1 MTGLEIALSGYL
13 AFGQLLPTGQVE
25 IQKYAG
31 IQAIHAD
38 GAVTL
43 RLNETG
49 RQETEEDGGK
59 HIVITL
65 DDAAYPFHV
74 TRHVKTWPDCS
85 AVETWV
91 EIRHEENAPVKLLKM
106 DSFAT
111 SVPFAKFKCSTLGK
125 DTRYPVPYPE
135 VKILSL
141 AGIWAREANVRETSL
156 APGQLLVLSSR
167 AGTRDAWESNAGMM
181 VSFGENVSE
190 EKGTVLGIALEW
202 TGTTC
207 RTVRRNWLGDETEI
221 FAGVDMETGPY
232 TLDPGVTVT
241 TPKAIVVLS
250 EKGRGEVSRQF
261 HRWARNHLMPHGREL
276 HPVLLNSWEG
286 SYFSFTE
293 KTLTDMMDGVKEL
306 GGEMFVLDDGWFGK
320 GKYARD
326 DKNQDKTGLGDWY
339 VNPEKLPRGLGY
351 LADEC
356 EKRGLKFG
364 LWVEPEMVNVK
375 SWLAEAHPEW
385 ILREEKR
392 PLALGRGGTQV
403 VLDMTNPA
411 VRDYLFE
418 TLDKVYSD
426 VPSLAYIKWD
436 SNQNIVNPGST
447 YLKADR
453 QPNLWFDYT
462 KGLYEL
468 LARFQAKR
476 PGIMTQAC
484 SSGGGHADFGF
495 LRYADEFW
503 ASDNTDAYMRV
514 FIQWGE
520 SMFYPACAMACH
532 VTASPNHQTHR
543 ETPLKYR
550 FDVAMTG
557 RMGFEL
563 HPKNLSAEELA
574 FAKAAVAD
582 YKRIRPVVQQ
592 GDLYRLASPYENPFS
607 SLMYV
612 DDAKSHAVAFAL
624 GLQEDGEHA
633 VPFKL
638 RGLDP
643 ARKYRVT
650 EINRG
655 KSLHLELPADAVSGA
670 DLMAKGLPAKLSGK
684 FDSCALELVAE

>member
-190 EKGTVLGIALEW
+190 DKGTVLGIALEW

>member
-1 MTGLEIALSGYL
+1 MNGLELALFGYL
-13 AFGQLLPTGQVE
+13 AFGQLIPTGQVE

-43 RLNETG
+43 RLKETG
-49 RQETEEDGGK
+49 RQETAEDGGK
-59 HIVITL
+59 HVVITL
-65 DDAAYPFHV
+65 DDEAYPFHV

-91 EIRHEENAPVKLLKM
+91 EIRHEEPAPVKLLKM

-111 SVPFAKFKCSTLGK
+111 AVPFSKFKCNTLGK
-125 DTRYPVPYPE
+125 DTRYPLKAPK
-135 VKILSL
+135 VKVLSL
-141 AGIWAREANVRETSL
+141 AGTWAREGNICETTL
-156 APGQLLVLSSR
+156 APGQILTLSSR
-167 AGTRDAWESNAGMM
+167 AGTRDAWESNAAMM
-181 VSFGENVSE
+181 VTFGDATE
-190 EKGTVLGIALEW
+190 EKGTVLGVALEW

-207 RTVRRNWLGDETEI
+207 RSVRRDWRGDATEI

-232 TLDPGVTVT
+232 TLDPSVTLT
-241 TPKAIVVLS
+241 TPKAIIVLS
-250 EKGRGEVSRQF
+250 EKGRGEVSRQY
-261 HRWARNHLMPHGREL
+261 HRWARNHLMPHGKDL

-293 KTLTDMMDGVKEL
+293 QVLTDMMDGVKEM

-326 DKNQDKTGLGDWY
+326 AKNKDKTGLGDWY

-351 LADEC
+351 LAEEC

-364 LWVEPEMVNVK
+364 LWVEPEMVNVR
-375 SWLAEAHPEW
+375 SWLADAHPEW

-411 VRDYLFE
+411 VRDYLFD
-418 TLDKVYSD
+418 TLDKVYSS

-468 LARFQAKR
+468 LDRFQTKR

-484 SSGGGHADFGF
+484 SSGGGHMDFGF

-503 ASDNTDAYMRV
+503 TSDNTDAYMRV
-514 FIQWGE
+514 FIQWGA
-520 SMFYPACAMACH
+520 SQFYPACAMACH

-563 HPKNLSAEELA
+563 HPKKLSADEVA

-592 GDLYRLASPYENPFS
+592 GDLYRLASPYENPFA

-612 DDAKSHAVAFAL
+612 DEAKSHAVAFAL

-655 KSLHLELPADAVSGA
+655 ASAHLEVPAAAITGA
-670 DLMAKGLPAKLSGK
+670 ELMSKGLPAKLSGR
-684 FDSCALELVAE
+684 FDSCAIELVAE

>member
-1 MTGLEIALSGYL
+1 MNGLELALSGYL
-13 AFGQLLPTGQVE
+13 AFGQLIPSGQVE

-43 RLNETG
+43 RLKETG
-49 RQETEEDGGK
+49 RQEDTAEDGGK
-59 HIVITL
+59 YIVIKL
-65 DDAAYPFHV
+65 DDEAYPFHV

-91 EIRHEENAPVKLLKM
+91 EIRHEEPAPVKLLKM
-106 DSFAT
+106 DSFAAA
-111 SVPFAKFKCSTLGK
+111 VPFSKFKCNTLGK
-125 DTRYPVPYPE
+125 DTRYPIPAPE
-135 VKILSL
+135 VKVLSL
-141 AGIWAREANVRETSL
+141 AGVWAREGNIRETSL
-156 APGQLLVLSSR
+156 APGQILTLSSR
-167 AGTRDAWESNAGMM
+167 AGTRDAWEANAAMM
-181 VSFGENVSE
+181 VSFGEVTE
-190 EKGTVLGIALEW
+190 EKGTVLGVALEW

-207 RTVRRNWLGDETEI
+207 RSVRRSWLGDETEI

-232 TLDPGVTVT
+232 TLDPGVTLT
-241 TPKAIVVLS
+241 TPKAIIVLS
-250 EKGRGEVSRQF
+250 EKGRGEVSRQY

-286 SYFSFTE
+286 SYFGFTE
-293 KTLTDMMDGVKEL
+293 KTLTDMMDGVKEM
-306 GGEMFVLDDGWFGK
+306 GGEMCVLDDGWFGK

-326 DKNQDKTGLGDWY
+326 DKNRDKTGLGDWY

-418 TLDKVYSD
+418 TLDKVYSS

-462 KGLYEL
+462 MGLYEL
-468 LARFQAKR
+468 LDRFQAKR
-476 PGIMTQAC
+476 PGLMTQAC
-484 SSGGGHADFGF
+484 SSGGGHMDFGF

-503 ASDNTDAYMRV
+503 TSDNTDAYMRI
-514 FIQWGE
+514 FIQWGA
-520 SMFYPACAMACH
+520 SQFYPACAMACH

-563 HPKNLSAEELA
+563 HPKNLSAEEVE

-592 GDLYRLASPYENPFS
+592 GDLYRLASPYENPFA

-612 DDAKSHAVAFAL
+612 DEAKSHAVAFAL

-633 VPFKL
+633 VPFRL

-643 ARKYRVT
+643 ARKYRVA

-684 FDSCALELVAE
+684 FDSCVVELRAE